1 MNEAMQI
8 WTWKRLNWAER
19 AVASVWRDWITRTI
33 QSKRLIWECKETIY
47 HDDDAETYVPL
58 GSFGINGPQLS
69 ELIGGQGLLGINGV
83 DQRGGRGVGGVASP
97 VTGATG
103 FQMRRL
109 GYGTGPDLGNDAA
122 ERDPPRGRSRWGC
135 GNASRIEIDGGERT
149 TSFWFRGGMR
159 VSFRSCNGF
168 KPVTAPFPSPLYVL
182 LSLVLSFVR
191 QIL

>member
-1 MNEAMQI
+1 MY
-8 WTWKRLNWAER
+8 L
-19 AVASVWRDWITRTI
+19 S
-33 QSKRLIWECKETIY
+33 
-47 HDDDAETYVPL
+47 L